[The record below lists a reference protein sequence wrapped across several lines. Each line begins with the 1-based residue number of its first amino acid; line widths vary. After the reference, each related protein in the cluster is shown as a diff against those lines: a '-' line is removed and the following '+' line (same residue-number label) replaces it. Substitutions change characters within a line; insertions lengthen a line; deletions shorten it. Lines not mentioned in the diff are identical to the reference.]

1 MITPVGAHLRLVC
14 LGARMAEHDDFWI
27 TSGTS
32 QSSRA
37 ENKVLAIEDDGLVP
51 EGRPESNAI
60 ARLTN
65 ILFPD
70 NTRTTYALIDP
81 SLAFGLTSVL
91 EQSDLFHRC
100 LHRHPDDESFG
111 SVYPWL
117 VELKPDSAIF
127 RKLCTS
133 GMPRGWWDVEVN
145 IFIRT
150 TLTAD
155 RLWSHLRKYH
165 RIPDEDG
172 RWFLLRYWDPEL
184 LVGLNRISL
193 PALTGLV
200 LPEVQLVARWA
211 DRVAILSTEVTPPRL
226 PIRLQPGDRSRIG
239 AIRTSRRIRG
249 IAGQLRSSF
258 SAELDEMANSDLCRQ
273 VSEVLDVADDIGLHD
288 GELRAKFVIM
298 SVVTVPGM
306 HVDRTIRN
314 FLRTSENPD
323 QRFRELDDVIRRR
336 VPQSLKDGMN

>member
-1 MITPVGAHLRLVC
+1 
-14 LGARMAEHDDFWI
+14 MAEHDDFWI
-27 TSGTS
+27 TSRAS

-37 ENKVLAIEDDGLVP
+37 KNKVLAIEEDGLAP
-51 EGRPESNAI
+51 EGRPEANAI
-60 ARLTN
+60 VRLSK

-70 NTRTTYALIDP
+70 KSRTTYALIDP
-81 SLAFGLTSVL
+81 SLAFGLTSIL

-100 LHRHPDDESFG
+100 LHRNPDDENFG

-117 VELKPDSAIF
+117 VELTPDSTIF

-133 GMPRGWWDVEVN
+133 GMPRGWWDDEVS

-150 TLTAD
+150 TLPAD

-165 RIPDEDG
+165 RIPDEHG
-172 RWFLLRYWDPEL
+172 SWFLLRYWDPEL

-193 PALTGLV
+193 PALTGLAV
-200 LPEVQLVARWA
+200 PEVQLIARWA
-211 DRVAILSTEVTPPRL
+211 DRVAIFSAQITPPRI
-226 PIRLQPGDRSRIG
+226 PIRLQPGDRARIG
-239 AIRTSRRIRG
+239 AIRTGRRIRG
-249 IAGQLRSSF
+249 IAAQLRSGF
-258 SAELDEMANSDLCRQ
+258 SAELEETSDSDLFQR
-273 VSEVLDVADDIGLHD
+273 VSEVLEVADDIGLRD

-314 FLRTSENPD
+314 FLRESENPD
-323 QRFRELDDVIRRR
+323 QRFRELDDVIRKR
-336 VPQSLKDGMN
+336 VSQALKDGER